1 MSELG
6 LIVKDSKVVVNSLTV
21 AEKYEKQHA
30 HVMRDIRNI
39 IEAVP
44 EGLSNFGETYYLDSQ
59 GKKQPSIDMDRQGFS
74 MLVMGFTGDKAR
86 RFTYQYTLAFEQMAQ
101 SIKQG
106 GRTSISAETKNK
118 EIEARL
124 NNSLVRKV
132 KELRKIIDDPST
144 PPTYRQVLN
153 STAVEMLTGQKLL
166 PLPETEKTYSATEI
180 AEMVGS
186 TANMVGRVA
195 GSNDLKTDEY
205 GVLVWDKSPYSAKQV
220 QSFRYNEKGKE
231 RLKVLFEGV
240 TE

>member
-6 LIVKDSKVVVNSLTV
+6 LIIQNDKVVVSSRKV
-21 AEKYEKQHA
+21 AEVYEKRHDSIL
-30 HVMRDIRNI
+30 RDLRNL
-39 IEAVP
+39 IESVP
-44 EGLSNFGETYYLDSQ
+44 EALHNFVESSYLNEQ
-59 GKKQPSIDMDRQGFS
+59 NREMPEYLMDRQGFS
-74 MLVMGFTGDKAR
+74 MLVMGFTGEKAR
-86 RFTYQYTLAFEQMAQ
+86 RFTYQYTLAFEQMTQ
-101 SIKQG
+101 TIKQG

-132 KELRKIIDDPST
+132 RELRKIIDDPST

-195 GSNDLKTDEY
+195 GINELKTDEY

-231 RLKVLFEGV
+231 RLKVLFAGV